1 MRNARAFCAQMGD
14 LSKKIVLVESEA
26 IQISTQVETA
36 LCESALRGE

>member
-1 MRNARAFCAQMGD
+1 MRNARAFCTQMGD
-14 LSKKIVLVESEA
+14 SSKKIVVVESEA